1 MMGRTA
7 PSFPIYDSWIDAV
20 DALVR
25 VGLQVQTSKDHGVY
39 VVQTPDGTMVGGIVA
54 EVDRWQ
60 VVWI

>member
-1 MMGRTA
+1 MGRTA
-7 PSFPIYDSWIDAV
+7 PSFPVYDQWVDAV

-25 VGLQVQTSKDHGVY
+25 VGLQVQTSKDHAGVY